1 MGYFSSWFALLSGPL
16 YPSQWSLLPE
26 RRSLDPLQGK
36 GLRFR
41 VGAHCKLQRVAEV
54 QFKVG
59 CEHQPKKPKMKH
71 LLVGIVRSSVQKI
84 RLASR
89 L

>member
-1 MGYFSSWFALLSGPL
+1 MGYFSGWFAVLSGLL
-16 YPSQWSLLPE
+16 YPSQWPLQAE

-36 GLRFR
+36 GLRFSAG
-41 VGAHCKLQRVAEV
+41 VHCKLQRAAEV
-54 QFKVG
+54 QFEVG
-59 CEHQPKKPKMKH
+59 CEPNKKQMKH
-71 LLVGIVRSSVQKI
+71 LLVGIVRPSSVKV

>member
-1 MGYFSSWFALLSGPL
+1 MGYFSSWFALLSGLL

-41 VGAHCKLQRVAEV
+41 MGARCKLQRVAEV
-54 QFKVG
+54 QFKSR
-59 CEHQPKKPKMKH
+59 CEHQPKQNKKH
-71 LLVGIVRSSVQKI
+71 LLVGIVRSSAKKI